1 MKPVTP
7 IHVVELFSPLSHEL
21 VTALKALQPLDWERP
36 TICAPWR
43 VKDVAAHL
51 LGGNFGRLW
60 NRVDASA
67 QPDTPYGDYEHLL
80 NLINDEN
87 DLWIQAAQRIS
98 PEILIELLEL
108 TDRRLYEYFN
118 GLDPYALAHITVAW
132 AGDSLPPNWFD
143 IAREYT
149 EKWLH
154 QQHIREAVHIPL
166 LTGHAWL
173 APVLDTFMRGLP
185 RTFRNMHAM
194 NGTSIAVQITGEA
207 GGEWSLVR
215 DGDAWNLYSGSA
227 PEAISRVQLDQ
238 DLAWRLFTKGVG
250 REEARS
256 QVQIEGN
263 QRVGE
268 KVLELVSIMA

>member
-7 IHVVELFSPLSHEL
+7 IHVIELFPPLSHEL
-21 VTALKALQPLDWERP
+21 VAALKALQPLDWERP

-43 VKDVAAHL
+43 VKDVVAHM

-60 NRVDASA
+60 NRVDSSA
-67 QPDTPYGDYEHLL
+67 QPDTPYRDYEQLL
-80 NLINDEN
+80 NFINDEN

-108 TDRRLYEYFN
+108 TDRHLYEHFSR
-118 GLDPYALAHITVAW
+118 LDPSALAHITVAW
-132 AGDSLPPNWFD
+132 AGDNLPPNWFD

-154 QQHIREAVHIPL
+154 QQHIREAVGFPL

-185 RTFRNMHAM
+185 RTFQNRNAVQ
-194 NGTSIAVQITGEA
+194 GTSIAVQITGEA

-215 DGDAWNLYSGSA
+215 DREAWNLYSGSA

-238 DLAWRLFTKGVG
+238 DLAWRLFTRGVG
-250 REEARS
+250 REDARS
-256 QVQIEGN
+256 QVHIEGD

-268 KVLELVSIMA
+268 NVLELVSIMA